1 MLDFYSNVILSSF
14 SQLTATGASALTD
27 GVMSHDRVTRFL
39 NSAPLSSR
47 DLWYRVKPLVRS
59 IQSAEGVL
67 IVDDT
72 IAHKPHMDEND
83 PESLRDWHY
92 DHTEGRSVKGI
103 NLLSVLYHSQDV
115 TLPVGYVIVTKTET
129 VIDADTAKEKR
140 VSRIT
145 KNEHFRRLVRSCVK
159 NMPFR
164 YVLSPA
170 YGGMWYASA
179 ENMKFIKQELER
191 HFIMPLKS
199 NRNVALSAQD
209 KRRGQYVTVETLS
222 FKDSATMRV
231 YLEEVPFPLLL
242 LRQVFTNKEGTTGT
256 LYLVTSDTRLPSGR
270 QHSRM
275 PQCSIS
281 IKDGGRSN
289 NTTKRSNSPAE
300 RDALTRSPARTVVTQ
315 STHIFCSLCAFVKLE
330 MLTMIISVSYE
341 GLKLNLYIHA
351 LKTAFKHLRSLQPLH
366 WATKP
371 MFA

>member
-1 MLDFYSNVILSSF
+1 MDKAMLDFYSNVILSSF

-83 PESLRDWHY
+83 IVCWHY

-164 YVLSPA
+164 YVLSDV
-170 YGGMWYASA
+170 WYASA

-242 LRQVFTNKEGTTGT
+242 LRQVFTNKDGTTGT
-256 LYLVTSDTRLPSGR
+256 LYLVTSDTTLTYAAMLDLYQRRWKIEQYHKALK
-270 QHSRM
+270 Q
-275 PQCSIS
+275 QC
-281 IKDGGRSN
+281 
-289 NTTKRSNSPAE
+289 
-300 RDALTRSPARTVVTQ
+300 ALTRSPARTVVTQ

-330 MLTMIISVSYE
+330 MLTMITSVSYE